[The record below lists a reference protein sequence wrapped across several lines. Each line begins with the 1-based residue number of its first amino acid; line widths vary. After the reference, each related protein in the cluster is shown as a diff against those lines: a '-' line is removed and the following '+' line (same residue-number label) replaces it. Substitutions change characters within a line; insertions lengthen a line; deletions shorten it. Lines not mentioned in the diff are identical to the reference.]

1 MAIKLRSSSEKQILK
16 DEGRNCGRNLKGRI
30 MGLFLAL
37 FLAAAVAGG
46 VMAFYPWLSKEM
58 QAGKT
63 IVPAEEWESGPEEYA
78 GSAESLYG
86 EETYVYPG
94 YDYYVESRDSSSYE
108 GYVIYMEDEVWVLPG
123 YIRVEDALEA
133 ITLGAAVLVVLLAF
147 FLAAVRYFQM
157 TDILIF

>member
-58 QAGKT
+58 QAVRRASMGRRHT
-63 IVPAEEWESGPEEYA
+63 SIPAMITMWKA
-78 GSAESLYG
+78 GTAPH
-86 EETYVYPG
+86 TKA
-94 YDYYVESRDSSSYE
+94 
-108 GYVIYMEDEVWVLPG
+108 M
-123 YIRVEDALEA
+123 
-133 ITLGAAVLVVLLAF
+133 
-147 FLAAVRYFQM
+147 
-157 TDILIF
+157 